1 MSAPRSKDY
10 VLGHSDAELR
20 RLEQQGRFFG
30 DLTALIFRAAGLREG
45 MRVLDVGCGAGDVS
59 LLAARFVGTAGAVL
73 GVDRSEEAVA
83 VAGKRAQASGAEN
96 VTFVT
101 GDAAELQFDTEFD
114 AVVGRLVVMYHPRP
128 SEMLRHL
135 SSHVRAGG
143 LLVFHE
149 IDAGHLV
156 SEPRVPLFERMTSW
170 IVQTLQVSGADPI
183 MGLRLRLAFVNAGLP
198 APQMIVTGRVD
209 GGPDSPAYEV
219 LTSTLRALLPAAE
232 QYGII
237 KADEVQIDTLASRL
251 RDEVVAGGGVIL
263 PPLLIGAW
271 TTKPD

>member
-156 SEPRVPLFERMTSW
+156 C
-170 IVQTLQVSGADPI
+170 
-183 MGLRLRLAFVNAGLP
+183 LP